1 MVFPEIAVQMIEDI
15 PFSEAPERGE
25 KGVFIAV
32 PCQAVQDDIRAQMRD
47 AVPDKGEVFL
57 LFQGGVFACAIEV
70 CKVAVGK
77 NMQKLQLHA
86 LNGQAVEIINRP
98 ENGFSAFTGK
108 SENDMH
114 HNGNIAFCEGIDRLC
129 EHAERIA
136 AADEGGGRASA
147 VCRPSSTQR
156 FVFLFSSARR
166 ERTSAGRQSALVAME
181 MPSISGQARA
191 SSYFCRSF
199 STGA

>member
-25 KGVFIAV
+25 KGAFIAI

-98 ENGFSAFTGK
+98 ENGFAAFTGK

-114 HNGNIAFCEGIDRLC
+114 HNGNIAFCE
-129 EHAERIA
+129 A
-136 AADEGGGRASA
+136 
-147 VCRPSSTQR
+147 
-156 FVFLFSSARR
+156 
-166 ERTSAGRQSALVAME
+166 
-181 MPSISGQARA
+181 
-191 SSYFCRSF
+191 
-199 STGA
+199 

>member
-77 NMQKLQLHA
+77 DMQKLQLHA

-114 HNGNIAFCEGIDRLC
+114 HNGNIAFCEGLDRLC
-129 EHAERIA
+129 EHAARIA
-136 AADEGGGRASA
+136 AADEGGGLRICRLQAKLHPE
-147 VCRPSSTQR
+147 VC
-156 FVFLFSSARR
+156 FF
-166 ERTSAGRQSALVAME
+166 
-181 MPSISGQARA
+181 I
-191 SSYFCRSF
+191 
-199 STGA
+199 

>member
-114 HNGNIAFCEGIDRLC
+114 HNGNIAFCEGLDRLC

-136 AADEGGGRASA
+136 AADEGGGLRICRLQAKLHPE
-147 VCRPSSTQR
+147 VC
-156 FVFLFSSARR
+156 FF
-166 ERTSAGRQSALVAME
+166 
-181 MPSISGQARA
+181 I
-191 SSYFCRSF
+191 
-199 STGA
+199 

>member
-25 KGVFIAV
+25 KGAFIAI

-86 LNGQAVEIINRP
+86 LNGQAVEIIVRRTVSLLSP
-98 ENGFSAFTGK
+98 GSPRMICTTTGILR
-108 SENDMH
+108 SV
-114 HNGNIAFCEGIDRLC
+114 
-129 EHAERIA
+129 
-136 AADEGGGRASA
+136 RA
-147 VCRPSSTQR
+147 
-156 FVFLFSSARR
+156 
-166 ERTSAGRQSALVAME
+166 
-181 MPSISGQARA
+181 
-191 SSYFCRSF
+191 
-199 STGA
+199 

>member
-1 MVFPEIAVQMIEDI
+1 MVFSEIAVQMIEDI

-25 KGVFIAV
+25 KGAFITV
-32 PCQAVQDDIRAQMRD
+32 PCQAMQDDIRAQMRD

-57 LFQGGVFACAIEV
+57 LFQGGVFACAVEV

-77 NMQKLQLHA
+77 DMQKLQLHA

-114 HNGNIAFCEGIDRLC
+114 HNGNIVLCEGIDRLC

-136 AADEGGGRASA
+136 AADEGGGPRICRLQTKLYPE
-147 VCRPSSTQR
+147 VC
-156 FVFLFSSARR
+156 FF
-166 ERTSAGRQSALVAME
+166 
-181 MPSISGQARA
+181 I
-191 SSYFCRSF
+191 
-199 STGA
+199 